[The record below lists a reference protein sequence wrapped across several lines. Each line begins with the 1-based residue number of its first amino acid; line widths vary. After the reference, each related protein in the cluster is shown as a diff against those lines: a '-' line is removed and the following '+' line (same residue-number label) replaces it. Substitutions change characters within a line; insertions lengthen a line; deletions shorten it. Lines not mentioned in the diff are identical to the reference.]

1 MNKFLS
7 TYFIIMENKT
17 HGRKFLTYQTS
28 CPVLNEII
36 KEKKVN
42 PSLVFQRN
50 DSLGLLEPMR
60 TIDINK

>member
-1 MNKFLS
+1 
-7 TYFIIMENKT
+7 MENKT